1 MTPFTRRISIF
12 ALLGV
17 LLLAFAVWWYSP
29 TQVLKRRC
37 DSFFNVISF
46 SEKQESAARH
56 VQALKLAD
64 YLDRD
69 VAISG
74 QELSEEIDSP
84 VSRGEMQAIFSA
96 AGDACT
102 FIAITERR
110 FEFIGIDG
118 DDATVQVTIN
128 LAIGHPEGARRFN
141 GTHRMMLSWH
151 RAKPVWVLSKVAWE
165 KIAP

>member
-1 MTPFTRRISIF
+1 MRRRISIF
-12 ALLGV
+12 ALIVV
-17 LLLAFAVWWYSP
+17 LLLAFVGWWYSP

-46 SEKQESAARH
+46 SEKQAPAARH

-74 QELSEEIDSP
+74 KKLPEEIESP

-96 AGDACT
+96 ASDACR
-102 FIAITERR
+102 FIAITDRK
-110 FEFIGIDG
+110 FEFIGITG
-118 DDATVQVTIN
+118 DDATVQALVKV
-128 LAIGHPEGARRFN
+128 AIGHPEGDKGFS
-141 GTHRMMLSWH
+141 GTHRLMLSWH
-151 RAKPVWVLSKVAWE
+151 RAKQVWGLTKVAWE